1 MIVRLKMGTG
11 YLGMT
16 LVVACLA
23 FTSNLYADESRQ
35 PADPELIRL
44 LQQAAA
50 ESDSFRDR
58 FHAMVWLTDMS
69 HRLRKKVKDNALRIR
84 LLKHIHYEAKRAELD
99 PNLVLAVID
108 IESNFNQFAISRA
121 GARGLMQVMPFWLK
135 EIGKPG
141 DSLFDIR
148 TNLRYGCTI
157 LKHYLG
163 KEKGNTTLA
172 LARYNGSRGKY
183 RYPKKVYHALDNR
196 WFPQ

>member
-1 MIVRLKMGTG
+1 MIGRSVAGGTCLVLAITWLVFPARLN
-11 YLGMT
+11 
-16 LVVACLA
+16 AEE
-23 FTSNLYADESRQ
+23 DHQ
-35 PADPELIRL
+35 PADPELVRL

-50 ESDSFRDR
+50 ESDSFSDR
-58 FHAMVWLTDMS
+58 FHATVWLTDMS
-69 HRLRKKVKDNALRIR
+69 HRLRNKVRDKALRVR
-84 LLKHIHYEAKRAELD
+84 LLKHIHYEASRAQLD
-99 PNLVLAVID
+99 PNLVLAVVD
-108 IESNFNQFAISRA
+108 IESNFNQFAISKA

-157 LKHYLG
+157 LKHYLE
-163 KEKGNTTLA
+163 KEKGNITWA